1 MTILKDKCFSLRF
14 CQTLCVQSGSPDL
27 ALHTLILTIRVWLL
41 RPNAQFPSPFN
52 SIPHLLLIILFST
65 PQLFFC
71 NLPQF
76 FLPSFVF
83 FMAPTV
89 ESQQPPLEAE
99 NITTTTRVE
108 NEVSPIKSKVTVVG
122 SGNWGSV
129 AAKLIASNTR
139 KLSSFNGLHLFFITA
154 VV

>member
-83 FMAPTV
+83 FMV
-89 ESQQPPLEAE
+89 
-99 NITTTTRVE
+99 R
-108 NEVSPIKSKVTVVG
+108 
-122 SGNWGSV
+122 
-129 AAKLIASNTR
+129 
-139 KLSSFNGLHLFFITA
+139 LSSSWPQQQNLSSHRWRRRISPPPPELKMKCRPSNRKSRLWA
-154 VV
+154 VAIGAVLPLNSLPPIPGS